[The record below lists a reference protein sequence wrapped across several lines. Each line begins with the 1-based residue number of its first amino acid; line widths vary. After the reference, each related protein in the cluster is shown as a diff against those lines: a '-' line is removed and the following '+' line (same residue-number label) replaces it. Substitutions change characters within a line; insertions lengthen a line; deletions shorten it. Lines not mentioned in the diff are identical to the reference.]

1 MAFSDPQSVTIGSTP
16 GTVSLPRTASSVGGG
31 VFDSNDG
38 TVELSVANSYGK
50 RTRRTARINL
60 SKIAPDPLISSNN
73 IKYSSSVYV
82 VVDAPVTGFTVAELK
97 DLMTG
102 LTTWLTA
109 SSGAHI
115 TQLLGG
121 EN

>member
-1 MAFSDPQSVTIGSTP
+1 MAFSDPQSVTIGTTP
-16 GTVSLPRTASSVGGG
+16 GTVSVPRTSQGINQGA
-31 VFDSNDG
+31 FTSNDG
-38 TVELSVANSYGK
+38 TVGLSVAHSYGK
-50 RTRRTARINL
+50 RTRRTARVDL

-73 IKYSSSVYV
+73 IKYGASAYLVI
-82 VVDAPVTGFTVAELK
+82 DQPVTGFSAAEIK
-97 DLMTG
+97 DLVTS

-115 TQLLGG
+115 TQLAGG

>member
-1 MAFSDPQSVTIGSTP
+1 MFSDPQSVTIGTTI
-16 GTVSLPRTASSVGGG
+16 GTVSLPRTGAGSGTG

-60 SKIAPDPLISSNN
+60 SKIAADPLISSNN
-73 IKYSSSVYV
+73 IKYSTSCYL
-82 VVDAPVTGFTVAELK
+82 VVDAPITGFTVAELK
-97 DLMTG
+97 DLVTG

-109 SSGAHI
+109 STGAHI